1 MKTTNYFKLYIG
13 LFLVLLCSACED
25 FVELDP
31 PNSRVVSNV
40 VFKSDELALSAMEGV
55 YHRLFNITGF
65 ASGSAHSVTSLAGL
79 ASDEFDLYN
88 TLIYS
93 TLPDFRQNEIAI
105 TNTSNLNL
113 WSSAYNTI
121 YQTNA
126 ILEGI
131 PASEGVTENT
141 KKQLEGEARFVR
153 AFSYFYL
160 VNLFGDVPL
169 VTTTDYDINAL
180 ISKSPSSDIY
190 RFIIEDLNIS
200 HTLLGNSYRNSVRIH
215 PNALAASALLS
226 RVYLY
231 LEDWDQAEELAT
243 EVISATENYTLL
255 QDLNQVFLA
264 NSQEAIWQ
272 ITPVGTTGQTYEGS
286 TFILF
291 IPNFFLT
298 PMALSP
304 SLINSF
310 EDGDRRLDN
319 WVGILSSGAGDFYY
333 PFKYKVRNTTEAPT
347 EYSTVLRLSEQYL
360 IRAEARAMM
369 GNIPDA
375 QLDLNKVRNRAGLDN
390 ATAGT
395 AQALMDAILQERRVE
410 FFAEWGHRWFDLKR
424 LQMAD
429 QVLSGYKPEWQSTDV
444 LFPIPEQ
451 ELSKNPNLVQNQG
464 Y

>member
-1 MKTTNYFKLYIG
+1 MKTIYHFKLYIG
-13 LFLVLLCSACED
+13 LCALVFLCACED

-40 VFKSDELALSAMEGV
+40 VFQSDDLALSAMEGV

-65 ASGSAHSVTSLAGL
+65 ASGSAHSVTSLTGL

-105 TNTSNLNL
+105 ANTSNLNL

-131 PASEGVTENT
+131 SASEGLTENT
-141 KKQLEGEARFVR
+141 KRQLEGEARFVR

-169 VTTTDYDINAL
+169 VTSTDYDINAL
-180 ISKSPSSDIY
+180 IPRSPSSDIY
-190 RFIIEDLNIS
+190 KFIIEDLNVS
-200 HTLLGNSYRNSVRIH
+200 RTLLDDTYRDSERTH
-215 PNALAASALLS
+215 PNALAATTLLS

-231 LEDWDQAEELAT
+231 LEDWEQAGDLAT
-243 EVISATENYTLL
+243 EVIDATGNYTLL
-255 QDLNQVFLA
+255 TDLNQVFLA
-264 NSQEAIWQ
+264 NSQESIWQ
-272 ITPVGTTGQTYEGS
+272 IAPVGSTGQTYEGN

-291 IPNFFLT
+291 VPNFFLT

-304 SLINSF
+304 SLVDAF
-310 EDGDRRLDN
+310 EDGDLRKDN
-319 WVGILSSGAGDFYY
+319 WVGLLSRSAGEFYY
-333 PFKYKVRNTTEAPT
+333 PYKYKIRFTTDAPT
-347 EYSTVLRLSEQYL
+347 EYSTVFRLSELYL
-360 IRAEARAMM
+360 IRAEARTMT
-369 GNIPDA
+369 GNLSDA
-375 QLDLNKVRNRAGLDN
+375 QMDLNKVRNRAGLENTN
-390 ATAGT
+390 AATK
-395 AQALMDAILQERRVE
+395 QALLDAILQERRVE

-424 LQMAD
+424 VHMAD
-429 QVLSGYKPEWQSTDV
+429 QVLSGYKPNWQSADV

-451 ELSKNPNLVQNQG
+451 ELFKNPNLVQNQG